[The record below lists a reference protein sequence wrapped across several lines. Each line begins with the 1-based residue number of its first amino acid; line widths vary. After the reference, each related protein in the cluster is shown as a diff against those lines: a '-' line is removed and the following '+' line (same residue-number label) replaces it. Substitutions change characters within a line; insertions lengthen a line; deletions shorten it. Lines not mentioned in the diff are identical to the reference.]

1 MSAIKCFPNICGHI
15 WDVCLILRWLPWH
28 LNQIN
33 GFQLRKLEWHNTA
46 NVIRGLLGCRDPV
59 AMATRRQAPK
69 PSQKKKKKRKKRWLP
84 WRVNYWRWCRR
95 GATGTAASGVLGHSY
110 PRCQGDTSWRQAP
123 ESCSPRQ
130 RNHGNRSIRHMRR
143 PKTDQQT
150 LRWLP
155 QEVSDEPTK
164 CSPADSGYV
173 SVWREKNQL
182 KLTSSGH

>member
-69 PSQKKKKKRKKRWLP
+69 PSQKKKRKEKKDGCRGVLIIEDGAEGERRARLP
-84 WRVNYWRWCRR
+84 VGCWVTVIPVARVIQVGDRR
-95 GATGTAASGVLGHSY
+95 PSLVHHGNVIMATGASGTCAG
-110 PRCQGDTSWRQAP
+110 
-123 ESCSPRQ
+123 
-130 RNHGNRSIRHMRR
+130 
-143 PKTDQQT
+143 PKQT
-150 LRWLP
+150 N
-155 QEVSDEPTK
+155 K
-164 CSPADSGYV
+164 
-173 SVWREKNQL
+173 
-182 KLTSSGH
+182 H